1 MDGLG
6 SIGSSYLEQAAD
18 SLRNNTS
25 KALAASTKK
34 YDNSTD
40 EELMEA
46 CKQFE
51 AYFVEQVL
59 KEAEKT
65 IPESS
70 ILKDNSTS
78 TLVDFFKDSARQE
91 IAENIQKQNGIGLAQ
106 QMYEQMKRT
115 TVNISDLQAA
125 AMAAAADEDEEA
137 AVAEAD
143 EETSEEI
150 TTVEL

>member
-1 MDGLG
+1 MDSL
-6 SIGSSYLEQAAD
+6 SSLNSAALEQAAE
-18 SLRNNTS
+18 SARSASS
-25 KALAASTKK
+25 KAQALATKT

-40 EELMEA
+40 EELMDA

-70 ILKDNSTS
+70 LLNDNSTS
-78 TLVDFFKDSARQE
+78 TLVDYFKDTARE
-91 IAENIQKQNGIGLAQ
+91 TIAENIQTQNGLGLAQ

-125 AMAAAADEDEEA
+125 AAASAETEEEES
-137 AVAEAD
+137 AEVETD
-143 EETSEEI
+143 EETSEEVSA
-150 TTVEL
+150 VEL